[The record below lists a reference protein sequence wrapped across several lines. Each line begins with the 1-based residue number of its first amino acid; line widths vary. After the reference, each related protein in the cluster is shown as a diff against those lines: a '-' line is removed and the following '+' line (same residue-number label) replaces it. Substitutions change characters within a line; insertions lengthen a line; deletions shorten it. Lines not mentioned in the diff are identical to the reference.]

1 MKMPLVLALG
11 VLAAVA
17 PQVPVFR
24 SGVELVRIEVSVTRG
39 GRPVGGLSFD
49 DFEVRD
55 NDVVQTLNSVLLE
68 QVPLDVYFVLDM
80 SQSVTGTRLADLR
93 RAAGAFMDGLTAED
107 RAALVCFSQ
116 QVALNEPLTGDL
128 ARVRRTLETIS
139 GTGSTAMRD
148 ALYAAIRL
156 HEAGDHRAAA
166 IVFSDGI
173 DNLSWLREDDVV
185 ESARR
190 SDVVVYGVLTPQPS
204 SNNGFLERV
213 TERGRQELAGHL
225 RGGAAAHPEPLP
237 HHLLPAGRHGG
248 LAHAQGAAEAG
259 PRRRARATGLFPN
272 ETCRVRWPRSLTWAE
287 EHRSKTCATSGE
299 SGQAGL
305 KACPTCR

>member
-213 TERGRQELAGHL
+213 TEQTGGRLWKVEGDKNLQDTFEEVLQHIRSRYLITYYPQDVTEGWHTLKVRLKRGRGDVLARPGYF
-225 RGGAAAHPEPLP
+225 RTK
-237 HHLLPAGRHGG
+237 PAGSGG
-248 LAHAQGAAEAG
+248 
-259 PRRRARATGLFPN
+259 PGL
-272 ETCRVRWPRSLTWAE
+272 
-287 EHRSKTCATSGE
+287 
-299 SGQAGL
+299 
-305 KACPTCR
+305 